1 LSIYPQHAI
10 VEIPLAGQEDTVENT
25 LGLIGA
31 ITGVTGVLVSV
42 LAVLVS
48 VLVVRRQE
56 KVHARELAEERAHHD
71 RELAVEQARN
81 DRSERLAFLSDRI
94 FDISIPRNL
103 RQPFYEEYISMK
115 GNGTAV
121 KFWLMEGEMEKKK
134 QAASDKQE

>member
-1 LSIYPQHAI
+1 MFCSLLILLFFFVFSSLDPQPFYAIIKLSTAK
-10 VEIPLAGQEDTVENT
+10 QEDRMENT

-31 ITGVTGVLVSV
+31 ITGVAGLLVAM

-56 KVHARELAEERAHHD
+56 KV
-71 RELAVEQARN
+71 QARS
-81 DRSERLAFLSDRI
+81 DRLAFLSDRI

-121 KFWLMEGEMEKKK
+121 KFWLMEGEMKNKVV
-134 QAASDKQE
+134 QGS

>member
-1 LSIYPQHAI
+1 M
-10 VEIPLAGQEDTVENT
+10 ENT

-31 ITGVTGVLVSV
+31 ITGVAGLLVAM

-48 VLVVRRQE
+48 VLVVRWQT
-56 KVHARELAEERAHHD
+56 KV
-71 RELAVEQARN
+71 QARS
-81 DRSERLAFLSDRI
+81 DRMAFLSDRI
-94 FDISIPRNL
+94 FDISIPRDL

-134 QAASDKQE
+134 

>member
-1 LSIYPQHAI
+1 MKLSIT
-10 VEIPLAGQEDTVENT
+10 GQEDRMENT

-31 ITGVTGVLVSV
+31 ITGVAGLLVSV

-56 KVHARELAEERAHHD
+56 KI
-71 RELAVEQARN
+71 QARS
-81 DRSERLAFLSDRI
+81 DRMAFLSDRI
-94 FDISIPRNL
+94 FDISIPRDL

-121 KFWLMEGEMEKKK
+121 KFWLMEGEMGKKK
-134 QAASDKQE
+134 

>member
-1 LSIYPQHAI
+1 M
-10 VEIPLAGQEDTVENT
+10 ENT
-25 LGLIGA
+25 FGLIGA
-31 ITGVTGVLVSV
+31 ITGVVGLLVAM

-56 KVHARELAEERAHHD
+56 KVQAAER
-71 RELAVEQARN
+71 
-81 DRSERLAFLSDRI
+81 ERLERTERLIFLSDRI

-121 KFWLMEGEMEKKK
+121 KFWLMEGEMEKKR
-134 QAASDKQE
+134 